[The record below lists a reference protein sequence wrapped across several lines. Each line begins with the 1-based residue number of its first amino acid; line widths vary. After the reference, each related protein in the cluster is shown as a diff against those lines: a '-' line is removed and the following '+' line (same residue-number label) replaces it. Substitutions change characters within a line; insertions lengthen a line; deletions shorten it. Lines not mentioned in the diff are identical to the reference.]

1 MKLSAFGR
9 KFTADAG
16 ITSLMDDLGNAMASG
31 EGMIMMGGG
40 NPGHIP
46 EIQERVQE
54 ILAGIAADEG
64 QMRRLVGIYD
74 PPQGE
79 KQFIAS
85 LADLLNK
92 EYSWGL
98 TPENIALTNGSQ
110 AASFMLF
117 NSFGAGKGEAQPSH

>member
-31 EGMIMMGGG
+31 DDMIMMGGG

-46 EIQERVQE
+46 EIQQRVQE
-54 ILAGIAADEG
+54 ILADLSQSQTEV
-64 QMRRLVGIYD
+64 RRLVGTYD

-79 KQFIAS
+79 KQFISA
-85 LADLLNK
+85 LADLLND
-92 EYSWGL
+92 EYSWNL
-98 TPENIALTNGSQ
+98 SPD
-110 AASFMLF
+110 
-117 NSFGAGKGEAQPSH
+117 

>member
-74 PPQGE
+74 PHRVRS
-79 KQFIAS
+79 S
-85 LADLLNK
+85 L
-92 EYSWGL
+92 SPRWR
-98 TPENIALTNGSQ
+98 SC
-110 AASFMLF
+110 
-117 NSFGAGKGEAQPSH
+117 